1 MPLRHKVYAV
11 ITFIVA
17 FIVIAV
23 PLQAQNSLVNQTVN
37 KAKML
42 RNQKRFG
49 EAAQVLGNFEK
60 KYPGNLWV
68 EQLYAQ
74 TLFWMKDYRRAERIY
89 RRAIGFHPNDLTLK
103 YDYAVMLY
111 AENRL
116 NDAKNQLQNYL
127 RLKPDDAKVQAFL
140 GKILY
145 YQGNVHQAEKHL
157 KEAVR
162 LHPGD
167 QKTEQLYREVY
178 RIVQPQL
185 TVKADFMSDDQPMQA
200 LGATLRFGWF
210 VSNGLDFDLSG
221 NAFNYSQIA
230 NPGLITRAEIGNR
243 FHFPKA
249 KMELR
254 LSGAWFY
261 ANSTQTQDW
270 GGSANLKKKFGK
282 YFGVTLDARRTNYS
296 YTTASVNDNLLMM
309 DQYSLDF
316 TLGKSNGWNGMAGG
330 RYQFFSDDNYVNAF
344 YLWFLSKP
352 LDISGLKL
360 SFGYAFNYMDSKEDR
375 FVPKTTMNA
384 NIDTTQTIQVEGIYV
399 PYYTP
404 HNQYANSVLVNF
416 NYHFSPY
423 AAIYGHAS
431 IGVYSQTKAP
441 GYVLYDFQYI
451 KSFSYQ
457 SYTPLDLGLSFHTDI
472 SRKVSLSLSY
482 NYLQTYYYSSHN
494 VHFVFKYYF

>member
-1 MPLRHKVYAV
+1 MPLRHTVYTIA
-11 ITFIVA
+11 IFIA
-17 FIVIAV
+17 WLSVIAV
-23 PLQAQNSLVNQTVN
+23 PLQAQNSLVDQTVN
-37 KAKML
+37 TAKIL
-42 RNQKRFG
+42 RNEKKFD

-74 TLFWMKDYRRAERIY
+74 TLFWMKEYRQAEKIY
-89 RRAIGFHPNDLTLK
+89 QRAIGFHPDDLPLK
-103 YDYAVMLY
+103 YNYAVMLY

-116 NDAKNQLQNYL
+116 AEAEIQLQNYL
-127 RLKPDDAKVQAFL
+127 RIKPDDAKVQAFL

-145 YQGNVHQAEKHL
+145 YQGDFHKAEKHL
-157 KEAVR
+157 KEAIR
-162 LHPGD
+162 IHPGNTR
-167 QKTEQLYREVY
+167 TEQLYREVY
-178 RIVQPQL
+178 RIIQPQL
-185 TVKADFMSDDQPMQA
+185 TVNADFMSDDQPMQA

-210 VSNGLDFDLSG
+210 VSNRLDFDLSG
-221 NAFNYSQIA
+221 NAFNYSDIA

-254 LSGAWFY
+254 LAGAWFY
-261 ANSTQTQDW
+261 ANAIQTQDW
-270 GGSANLKKKFGK
+270 GGSANLKKKFGQN
-282 YFGVTLDARRTNYS
+282 FSIALDARRTNYS

-309 DQYSLDF
+309 NQYSLDF
-316 TLGKSNGWNGMAGG
+316 TAGKSDGWNGMAGG
-330 RYQFFSDDNYVNAF
+330 RYQFFPDDNYVSAF

-352 LDISGLKL
+352 LNLYGLKL

-375 FVPKTTMNA
+375 FEPKTTKGNS
-384 NIDTTQTIQVEGIYV
+384 NSNGTIQVDGIYV

-423 AAIYGHAS
+423 AAVYGHAS
-431 IGVYSQTKAP
+431 VGVYSQTNAP
-441 GYVLYDFQYI
+441 GYVLSDFQYI

-457 SYTPLDLGLSFHTDI
+457 SYTPLDLGLSFQTDI
-472 SRKVSLSLSY
+472 SRKVALSLSY
-482 NYLQTYYYSSHN
+482 TYLQTYYYSSHN
-494 VHFVFKYYF
+494 VHFTFRYYF

>member
-1 MPLRHKVYAV
+1 MLLRHNIGIIIIFVLLFTV
-11 ITFIVA
+11 CSI
-17 FIVIAV
+17 
-23 PLQAQNSLVNQTVN
+23 PLQAQNKLVDQTIN
-37 KAKML
+37 KAKAL
-42 RNQKRFG
+42 RNEKRFG

-60 KYPGNLWV
+60 KYPGNLWI

-74 TLFWMKDYRRAERIY
+74 TLFWMKEYRQAEEIY
-89 RRAIGFHPNDLTLK
+89 QRAIGFHPDNLPLK
-103 YDYAVMLY
+103 YDYAILLF

-116 NDAKNQLQNYL
+116 DDAKDQLKNYL
-127 RLKPDDAKVQAFL
+127 RAKPDDARVQAFL

-145 YQGNVHQAEKHL
+145 YQSDFHHAEKHL
-157 KEAVR
+157 QKAVT
-162 LHPGD
+162 LQPGN

-185 TVKADFMSDDQPMQA
+185 TVNADFMSDDQPMQA
-200 LGATLRFGWF
+200 LGATLHFGWF

-230 NPGLITRAEIGNR
+230 NPSLITQAEIGNR

-249 KMELR
+249 NMELR
-254 LSGAWFY
+254 FSGAWFY

-270 GGSANLKKKFGK
+270 GGSIRLKKKFGSSFK
-282 YFGVTLDARRTNYS
+282 IALDARRTNYS
-296 YTTASVNDNLLMM
+296 YTTASVNENLLMM
-309 DQYSLDF
+309 DQYSLDMMV
-316 TLGKSNGWNGMAGG
+316 GKNDGWNGMAGG
-330 RYQFFSDDNYVNAF
+330 RYQFFPDDNYVNAF

-352 LDISGLKL
+352 LNLSGLKL

-375 FVPKTTMNA
+375 FEPKTTNG
-384 NIDTTQTIQVEGIYV
+384 NGSGSSVIQVEGIYI

-416 NYHFSPY
+416 NYRFSPY

-431 IGVYSQTKAP
+431 VGVYSQTNAP
-441 GYVLYDFQYI
+441 GYILSDFKYI

-457 SYTPLDLGLSFHTDI
+457 SYTPLDLGLSFQTDI
-472 SRKVSLSLSY
+472 SRKVSLRLSY
-482 NYLQTYYYSSHN
+482 TYLQTYYYSSHN
-494 VHFVFKYYF
+494 VHFSFHYYF